1 MKALYS
7 LTLVGFVLLFFAFS
21 CQKEP
26 VRLKEQVWLDSLVNN
41 SPLEAIHQIE
51 QLKKGNYQ
59 HATKAERMKLEMMKV
74 KAGDKAYI
82 LKTSDDTTQLLVD
95 YYEQH
100 GTANELMEAYLYHGS
115 AYRDLRDTPRAL
127 KFYLKAVETADTT
140 DADFDW
146 YQYSMLLEQLAEIY
160 SLQYDFIHAIECH
173 QEILRIGGNYESD
186 LINDLGTLGRYY
198 DCADSLQQ
206 AHRYYSKALA
216 GIKKE
221 EDKTLHL
228 PMLGEI
234 LGFYERRNLLKEGE
248 VCYQLMKTFDRES
261 LPPNTCSAIG
271 IFLKK
276 QKRWEEA
283 LHYLTYL
290 ESYSAGPMFMYGLKR
305 ALFDI
310 YRQIGDTSKA
320 SQYAYETICYA
331 DSVEIMQMYEQARQI
346 NHAFQYYKDSLREQS
361 LLHGIQQRNLYILL
375 ILVVALLFLF
385 SGVVVYNRRIHK
397 RNRTIAEQLRTIQ
410 GQHISLGEKDGVIKQ
425 LENEQQDKDLQ
436 LKSLETQLEQ
446 HKTIALSVAEV
457 LADFIAPDGSGI
469 PVKDESSWR
478 NLFKAVDKEFPHFLA
493 TMHQLYPGI
502 SPFDQRM
509 LYLAKT
515 GLKTKQITDILERSA
530 GVFSQHCKR
539 LENEYGVD
547 PRNFLN
553 DY

>member
-1 MKALYS
+1 
-7 LTLVGFVLLFFAFS
+7 
-21 CQKEP
+21 
-26 VRLKEQVWLDSLVNN
+26 
-41 SPLEAIHQIE
+41 
-51 QLKKGNYQ
+51 
-59 HATKAERMKLEMMKV
+59 
-74 KAGDKAYI
+74 
-82 LKTSDDTTQLLVD
+82 
-95 YYEQH
+95 
-100 GTANELMEAYLYHGS
+100 
-115 AYRDLRDTPRAL
+115 
-127 KFYLKAVETADTT
+127 
-140 DADFDW
+140 
-146 YQYSMLLEQLAEIY
+146 
-160 SLQYDFIHAIECH
+160 
-173 QEILRIGGNYESD
+173 
-186 LINDLGTLGRYY
+186 
-198 DCADSLQQ
+198 
-206 AHRYYSKALA
+206 
-216 GIKKE
+216 
-221 EDKTLHL
+221 
-228 PMLGEI
+228 
-234 LGFYERRNLLKEGE
+234 
-248 VCYQLMKTFDRES
+248 
-261 LPPNTCSAIG
+261 
-271 IFLKK
+271 
-276 QKRWEEA
+276 
-283 LHYLTYL
+283 
-290 ESYSAGPMFMYGLKR
+290 
-305 ALFDI
+305 
-310 YRQIGDTSKA
+310 
-320 SQYAYETICYA
+320 
-331 DSVEIMQMYEQARQI
+331 MQMYEQARQV

-385 SGVVVYNRRIHK
+385 SGAMVYNRRIHK

-478 NLFKAVDKEFPHFLA
+478 NLFKAVDKEFPRFLA

-547 PRNFLN
+547 PKNFLN